1 MVKRD
6 TDVPPL
12 AYVLTALLYVALTAG
27 IMAQATSLWANDIRP
42 EEGHLAPDFSLKT
55 LDGKTVRLSDLR
67 GKKVVLINF
76 WATWCPPCRSEMPT
90 MQQIYTE
97 YKGKGF
103 EILAINIERDSK
115 EEILEFMKE
124 LRLTFPVLLD
134 SDMKVTRTYRLIGLP
149 VSMLIDRRGII
160 RSKEIGYH
168 DWTDKESRKRV
179 ENLLK

>member
-1 MVKRD
+1 MAKRD

-27 IMAQATSLWANDIRP
+27 IMAQATSLWAIDIRP
-42 EEGHLAPDFSLKT
+42 EEGHLAPDFTLKT
-55 LDGKTVRLSDLR
+55 LDGKTVRLSELR
-67 GKKVVLINF
+67 GKKAVLINF

-90 MQQIYTE
+90 IQKIYSD
-97 YKGKGF
+97 YKGRGF
-103 EILAINIERDSK
+103 EVLAINIERDSK

-134 SDMKVTRTYRLIGLP
+134 PDMKVTRTYRLIGLP
-149 VSMLIDRRGII
+149 VSMLIDRQGII

-179 ENLLK
+179 ESLLK